1 MHAESNCVA
10 TTNFTDAAWLGLDL
24 GTQSVRAML
33 VAGDGA
39 ILGVGSRKLTSH
51 RDAAAHEQN
60 PDEWWRAIAAACRE
74 ALGGAPTGVP
84 IGGVA
89 VDATSGTVLLV
100 NGEGRALT
108 PGLMYD
114 DTRAVA
120 ETRRANEAGA
130 AQWAALGYN
139 KMQSSWGLPKLLWL
153 LENRRGLSAGAR
165 LAHQSDF
172 INRRL
177 IGAPVATDTS
187 NALKTGV
194 DLVHERWPLEVF
206 ETLGVPEAVLPP
218 VVRAGTQIGVVGR
231 EAAVETGIPAG
242 TPVFAGMTDGCAA
255 QMGAGALGVGSWN
268 VVLGT
273 TLVLKGVTPDLIK
286 DPGGVVYSHRS
297 PDGNWLPGGASSTG
311 AGAVSKFFPGADL
324 DALAIQ
330 AAGREPA
337 SVVTYPLHARGE
349 RFPFIAPEAEG
360 FTLDTPTDE
369 ADRYAALLQGVAFIE
384 RLCFDYLDLLGA
396 PVDGP
401 KVLTG
406 GGAKSRYWCQLRADV
421 LGSPVTLPENAEAAL
436 GMAVLASAAGRPV
449 AEAAGAMVRVREIID
464 PRPGRTEI
472 FHESYLK
479 LVDKL
484 AQRSWLPEPV
494 ARHAYRRASA

>member
-1 MHAESNCVA
+1 MA
-10 TTNFTDAAWLGLDL
+10 TTNLNDPAWLGLDL

-39 ILGVGSRKLTSH
+39 ILGVGSHRLTSR
-51 RDAAAHEQN
+51 RDGATHEQN
-60 PDEWWRAIAAACRE
+60 PEEWWQAIAAACRQ
-74 ALGGAPTGVP
+74 ALDAAPAGVSV
-84 IGGVA
+84 GGVA

-100 NGEGRALT
+100 DDSGRALT

-114 DTRAVA
+114 DTRATA

-130 AQWAALGYN
+130 AQWAVLGYN
-139 KMQSSWGLPKLLWL
+139 KMQPSWGLPKLLWL
-153 LENRRGLSAGAR
+153 LSHHRDLPTGAR
-165 LAHQSDF
+165 LTHQSDF

-177 IGAPVATDTS
+177 VGASVATDTS

-194 DLVHERWPLEVF
+194 DLVHERWPQEVF
-206 ETLGVPEAVLPP
+206 AALGVPETILPP
-218 VVRAGTQIGVVGR
+218 VVRAGTKLGVVGR
-231 EAAVETGIPAG
+231 DAAEETGVPAG
-242 TPVFAGMTDGCAA
+242 TPVLAGMTDGCAA

-297 PDGNWLPGGASSTG
+297 PGGNWLPGGASSTG
-311 AGAVSKFFPGADL
+311 AGAVSKEFPGADL
-324 DALAIQ
+324 DALAAQ
-330 AAGREPA
+330 AAGREPS
-337 SVVTYPLHARGE
+337 SVTTYPLHARGE
-349 RFPFIAPEAEG
+349 RFPFIAPEAGG
-360 FTLDTPTDE
+360 FTLGTPADE
-369 ADRYAALLQGVAFIE
+369 GDRYAGVLQGVAFIE
-384 RLCFDYLDLLGA
+384 RLCFDYLDMLGA

-436 GMAVLASAAGRPV
+436 GMAVLAASAGRPV
-449 AEAAGAMVRVREIID
+449 AEAAGAMVRVREVID
-464 PRPGRTEI
+464 PRPGRTAV
-472 FHESYLK
+472 FHEPYLK
-479 LVDKL
+479 LVDEL
-484 AQRSWLPEPV
+484 TRRGWLPEAV
-494 ARHAYRRASA
+494 AHHAHRRAAR